1 MSGIDYRGY
10 RVMLVI
16 QSLRVG
22 GAENMVENLAY
33 ALRDRGCAVEV
44 VVLQSDETI
53 ISRRMH
59 ENDINLVVI
68 GKRPGPDL
76 SAITKLAALMRDFK
90 PDVVH
95 SHLPILNYVVPAAR
109 RAGVMNLVHTI
120 HNVAQKETTIRFK
133 VSYAR
138 KCYRHGVVR
147 PVALSEINKNSVID
161 FYGIPAEKVEVIPNG
176 IDLSRFKPKT
186 NYSIDGIARIC
197 HVGRFSE
204 QKNHMAIVEAA
215 ALMRQSGIDASFDLY
230 GEGSLMN
237 YVRDAADKAGV
248 ANMLIFH
255 GLTDNVPGTMRA
267 ADVFILPSLWEGVP
281 MVVAEAM
288 AAGLPI
294 VASQV
299 GGVPDMI
306 EDGVD
311 GLLCDPTGLSLA
323 ERLGVL
329 LADKS
334 QRQSLGISAR
344 EHSRQFSSDLMAE
357 RYLKVYMGGAH
368 DQ

>member
-1 MSGIDYRGY
+1 MSGIDYKGY

-33 ALRDRGCAVEV
+33 ALRDKGCVVEV
-44 VVLQSDETI
+44 VVLQSGETI

-59 ENDINLVVI
+59 ANNIDPVVI
-68 GKRPGPDL
+68 GKRRGPDL
-76 SAITKLAALMRDFK
+76 SVITKLAALMRDFK

-95 SHLPILNYVVPAAR
+95 SHLPILNYVVPAAQ

-147 PVALSEINKNSVID
+147 PVALSELNKKTVIE

-176 IDLSRFKPKT
+176 IDLSRFEPKV
-186 NYSIDGIARIC
+186 NYSIGGIARIC

-215 ALMRQSGIDASFDLY
+215 ALMKQRGIGASFDLY

-237 YVRDAADKAGV
+237 YVHDAADKAGV
-248 ANMLIFH
+248 ADMLIFH

-311 GLLCDPTGLSLA
+311 GLLCDPTGSSLA

-329 LADKS
+329 LADKN